1 MARQGWRGIGGAVIV
16 ALALAGGALSAA
28 WAQGIGYLGPA
39 GEPARAFPGPGR
51 VVADIV
57 SPHRSNEKGRDASDE
72 TGQLVRLM
80 GLKPGM
86 TLGDIGAGNGYH
98 TLRLSK
104 VIGPSGTI
112 VAQDV
117 KPEYLREL
125 ARRARRMKL
134 QNVKV
139 ALGEPHDPRLPPAS
153 LDAAILVH
161 MYHEVA
167 QPYAFLYNLAPAL
180 KPGAHIGIV
189 DLDRPTRNHGT
200 PPDLLRCELAA
211 VGYREVGF
219 HKLAG
224 EDAGY
229 LAIFEAPSASERKRP
244 AEIVPCGEKR
254 G

>member
-1 MARQGWRGIGGAVIV
+1 MARRGWRAIGSILIV
-16 ALALAGGALSAA
+16 ALALGAAA
-28 WAQGIGYLGPA
+28 ASPAHSRDARYLAPPGAPA
-39 GEPARAFPGPGR
+39 HEFPAPGR
-51 VVADIV
+51 PVADIV
-57 SPHRSNEKGRDASDE
+57 SPARSNEKQRNANDE

-86 TLGDIGAGNGYH
+86 TVGDIGAGSGYH
-98 TLRLSK
+98 ALRLST
-104 VIGPSGTI
+104 VVGPSGVI

-117 KPEYLREL
+117 KAGYLDEL

-134 QNVKV
+134 QNVIL

-167 QPYAFLYNLAPAL
+167 QPYAFLHNLAPAL
-180 KPGAHIGIV
+180 KPGARIGIV
-189 DLDRPTRNHGT
+189 DLDRPTGAHGT

-211 VGYREVGF
+211 VGYREAGF

-224 EDAGY
+224 DDAGY
-229 LAIFEAPSASERKRP
+229 LATFEAPSERKQP
-244 AEIVPCGEKR
+244 AEIAPCAAKR